1 MKKIA
6 ILAIMATLCIGTTNA
21 QSFLSNLFGK
31 LTGSSSTQTTTNTT
45 ENVVTNVLG
54 SLLGNSVKLSKST
67 IKGTWEYTGASCILE
82 SDNALAQIGGTVA
95 TSKIEEKM
103 NTYLAK
109 VGVKEG
115 TCSFTFAEN
124 DTCTFKLGG
133 REIKGKY
140 TLDGEKKTIQ
150 FSFLQGHFT
159 STAHV
164 AYNVS
169 TLSIVF
175 NADKMLGLVQ
185 KVAPTAASYSTTLAT
200 LATMLENYKGMML
213 GMKLKK

>member
-1 MKKIA
+1 MKKIV
-6 ILAIMATLCIGTTNA
+6 IFAIMATLCLGTANA

-31 LTGSSSTQTTTNTT
+31 LTGSSSTQTTTST

-54 SLLGNSVKLSKST
+54 SLLGSSVKMSKST
-67 IKGTWEYTGASCILE
+67 IKGTWSYTGASCVLE

-124 DTCTFKLGG
+124 DTCTFKVGS
-133 REIKGKY
+133 RSIKGKY
-140 TLDGEKKTIQ
+140 TLDSEKKTIQ
-150 FSFLQGHFT
+150 FSFLQDRFT

-164 AYNVS
+164 AYSVS

-175 NADKMLGLVQ
+175 NADKMLSLVQ
-185 KVAPTAASYSTTLAT
+185 KVAPTAASYSSTLAT
-200 LATMLENYKGMML
+200 LSTLLESYKGMML